1 MIYLQ
6 DCSEVVCVSCRGSI
20 LKAAKQKEGF
30 ECSRKELVQKLHKS
44 SSVPACNTKRAEA
57 TVRTPR
63 SSGFILS

>member
-1 MIYLQ
+1 M
-6 DCSEVVCVSCRGSI
+6 SCRGSI
-20 LKAAKQKEGF
+20 LKAAKQKERF